1 MNKDFNNQSDKRLK
15 FMTMKQVGDEIN
27 LRGPKAI
34 RKCLVERGITIHK
47 LSSKSYVYQ
56 IDFDLQ
62 SDKPLVMNLR
72 RTNPQYWKE
81 MYRAITPNDALFN
94 LMMLE
99 MEQEVFH
106 LLTQFYLQTLGN
118 MKPLPLLVIQQAL
131 G

>member
-34 RKCLVERGITIHK
+34 RKWLVERGITIHK

-72 RTNPQYWKE
+72 RTNPQNWKE

-106 LLTQFYLQTLGN
+106 LPTTKVSVRSKN
-118 MKPLPLLVIQQAL
+118 DEKLLRAL
-131 G
+131 VA

>member
-1 MNKDFNNQSDKRLK
+1 MNKDFNNQADKGLK

-34 RKCLVERGITIHK
+34 RKWLVERGITIHK

-72 RTNPQYWKE
+72 RTNPQNWKE

-106 LLTQFYLQTLGN
+106 LPTTKVSVRSKN
-118 MKPLPLLVIQQAL
+118 DEKLLRAL
-131 G
+131 VA

>member
-1 MNKDFNNQSDKRLK
+1 MNKDFNNQADKGLK

-34 RKCLVERGITIHK
+34 RKWLVERGITIHK
-47 LSSKSYVYQ
+47 LSSKSYVYK

-72 RTNPQYWKE
+72 RTNPQNWKQ

-106 LLTQFYLQTLGN
+106 LPTTKVSVRSKN
-118 MKPLPLLVIQQAL
+118 DEKLLRAL
-131 G
+131 VA

>member
-34 RKCLVERGITIHK
+34 RKWLVERGITIHK

-72 RTNPQYWKE
+72 RTNPQNWKE
-81 MYRAITPNDALFN
+81 MYRVITPNDALFN

-106 LLTQFYLQTLGN
+106 LPTTKVSVRSKN
-118 MKPLPLLVIQQAL
+118 DEKLLRAL
-131 G
+131 VA

>member
-1 MNKDFNNQSDKRLK
+1 MNKDFNNQSDKGLK

-34 RKCLVERGITIHK
+34 RKWLVERGITIHK
-47 LSSKSYVYQ
+47 LSSKSYVYK

-72 RTNPQYWKE
+72 RTNPQNWKE

-106 LLTQFYLQTLGN
+106 LPTTKVSIRSKN
-118 MKPLPLLVIQQAL
+118 DEKLLRAL
-131 G
+131 IA

>member
-1 MNKDFNNQSDKRLK
+1 MNKDFNNQSDKGLK

-27 LRGPKAI
+27 LRGPKSI
-34 RKCLVERGITIHK
+34 RKWLVERCITIHK
-47 LSSKSYVYQ
+47 LSSKSYVYK

-72 RTNPQYWKE
+72 RTNPQNWKE

-106 LLTQFYLQTLGN
+106 LPTTKVSVRSKN
-118 MKPLPLLVIQQAL
+118 DEKLLRAL
-131 G
+131 VA

>member
-1 MNKDFNNQSDKRLK
+1 MNKDFNNQADKGLK

-27 LRGPKAI
+27 LRDPRAI
-34 RKCLVERGITIHK
+34 RKWLVERGITIHK
-47 LSSKSYVYQ
+47 LSSKSYVYK

-72 RTNPQYWKE
+72 RTNPQNWKE

-106 LLTQFYLQTLGN
+106 LPTTKVSVRSKN
-118 MKPLPLLVIQQAL
+118 DEKLLRAL
-131 G
+131 VA

>member
-1 MNKDFNNQSDKRLK
+1 MNKDFNNQSDKGLK

-34 RKCLVERGITIHK
+34 RKWLVERGITIHK
-47 LSSKSYVYQ
+47 LSSKSYVYK

-72 RTNPQYWKE
+72 RTNPQNWKE

-106 LLTQFYLQTLGN
+106 LPTTKVSVRSKN
-118 MKPLPLLVIQQAL
+118 DEKLLRAL
-131 G
+131 VA